1 MTHSTDIHVDLPGV
15 FIKDELEARGWD
27 QSDLAFIVGTTVQEL
42 NKVLSGRSKIT
53 TRWAQ
58 LFGAA
63 FDVSPQFFTN
73 LQTMYDLQHAAEP
86 EPGIRIRAN
95 WLSSFPVREMIRR
108 GWIEETEA
116 DLLDLQM
123 MRFFNTNTVEE
134 IPYFSG
140 NHLPHAAKKSS
151 YAEILPEQL
160 VWLHR
165 IRVIAQSITCP
176 KYNRERLVEK
186 LPEIRAHMFDRDDF
200 HVIPH
205 LLLECGVR
213 TVFVEPLSGSK
224 IDGVCTWLDDQP
236 VIGLSFRLDRPD
248 NACFVFRHEIEH
260 VLQGDGKE
268 SGYSHVD
275 VFDPDRS
282 YADLPEAEKRADEAA
297 AEFLI
302 PQDKLTSFINRKG
315 RYISEKDVLAF
326 AARHHIHP
334 SVVVGQIQHRRHKDG
349 DDRAYAWLRK
359 YQTKVHDEFMDWE
372 FRDGWGTVAQVGL

>member
-123 MRFFNTNTVEE
+123 MRFFNTV
-134 IPYFSG
+134 
-140 NHLPHAAKKSS
+140 
-151 YAEILPEQL
+151 L
-160 VWLHR
+160 VTQW
-165 IRVIAQSITCP
+165 
-176 KYNRERLVEK
+176 
-186 LPEIRAHMFDRDDF
+186 
-200 HVIPH
+200 
-205 LLLECGVR
+205 
-213 TVFVEPLSGSK
+213 
-224 IDGVCTWLDDQP
+224 W
-236 VIGLSFRLDRPD
+236 
-248 NACFVFRHEIEH
+248 
-260 VLQGDGKE
+260 
-268 SGYSHVD
+268 
-275 VFDPDRS
+275 
-282 YADLPEAEKRADEAA
+282 
-297 AEFLI
+297 
-302 PQDKLTSFINRKG
+302 
-315 RYISEKDVLAF
+315 
-326 AARHHIHP
+326 
-334 SVVVGQIQHRRHKDG
+334 
-349 DDRAYAWLRK
+349 
-359 YQTKVHDEFMDWE
+359 
-372 FRDGWGTVAQVGL
+372 